1 MWVLRAAFSLFCSC
15 SCCCCW
21 RRGGAG
27 VSFSSSSAVA
37 ELRDLPARRWGYLLV
52 HPRVLLHTGKEPQQL
67 AYVNKKSVCIY
78 RRCTCTS

>member
-1 MWVLRAAFSLFCSC
+1 MWVLRAAFSLFCS

-27 VSFSSSSAVA
+27 VSSSAVA

-52 HPRVLLHTGKEPQQL
+52 HPRVLLDTGKEPQQL
-67 AYVNKKSVCIY
+67 AYVNKKSVCISKMY
-78 RRCTCTS
+78 MY

>member
-15 SCCCCW
+15 W

-27 VSFSSSSAVA
+27 VSFSSSSSSAVA

-52 HPRVLLHTGKEPQQL
+52 HPRVLLDTGKEPQQL
-67 AYVNKKSVCIY
+67 AYVNKKAYVY